1 MKKDQEKNPQKK
13 SRKKI
18 QNQVNDLLKIAKL
31 QPLAI
36 HEIFYEKEKKLEGV
50 GFLKSMIQRI

>member
-36 HEIFYEKEKKLEGV
+36 HEIFYEKEKKTRRCV
-50 GFLKSMIQRI
+50 F